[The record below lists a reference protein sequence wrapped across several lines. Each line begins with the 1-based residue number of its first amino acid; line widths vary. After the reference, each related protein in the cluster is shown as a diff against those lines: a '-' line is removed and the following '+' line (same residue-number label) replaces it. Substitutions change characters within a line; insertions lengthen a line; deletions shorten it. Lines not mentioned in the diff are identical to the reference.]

1 MKEVFA
7 REPYTTLLYAHHL
20 YCLHTWLAD
29 EDIRQAIQSSLSGD
43 ILQVPPMY
51 SALKVKGQKL
61 YNLARDG
68 QTIERCVG
76 LLRIAIRKGEHSG
89 GALRGGLCK
98 SSLNGQKLY
107 NFAHDGQTIEIA
119 WVARASAG
127 AGECR
132 WKGPSSKRG

>member
-1 MKEVFA
+1 MGQTGE
-7 REPYTTLLYAHHL
+7 ELGTETLLCQKGSNGTGGDLWGETRCKAQGITHNPTLLNAHQL

-68 QTIERCVG
+68 QTIERCVWV
-76 LLRIAIRKGEHSG
+76 LRWASVKGGSM
-89 GALRGGLCK
+89 RGGWL
-98 SSLNGQKLY
+98 SQSQ
-107 NFAHDGQTIEIA
+107 
-119 WVARASAG
+119 G
-127 AGECR
+127 AEAV
-132 WKGPSSKRG
+132 